1 MWADSPAY
9 PYLIGFPPPP
19 SPNPTHKGEKFFGL
33 GHDLGAFDVC
43 LEREMAGF
51 RGGEIKE
58 DESGDGQ
65 VA

>member
-9 PYLIGFPPPP
+9 PYLIGIPP
-19 SPNPTHKGEKFFGL
+19 SPNPTHKGEKFSGL

-43 LEREMAGF
+43 LERGMAGF
-51 RGGEIKE
+51 RGGETKE